1 MMKKREPKITSGLP
15 PPPPPLKDNTAKIA
29 GPDW

>member
-1 MMKKREPKITSGLP
+1 MMKKREPKISSGLP
-15 PPPPPLKDNTAKIA
+15 PAPPLKDNAAKIA

>member
-1 MMKKREPKITSGLP
+1 MMKKREPKISSGL

>member
-1 MMKKREPKITSGLP
+1 MMKKREPKISSGLP